1 MVLKSGSMANKHLS
15 VIIVP
20 HTKTSTKTLCFSRKM
35 LKMSAIGG
43 IALAVVLLAILVD
56 YARMSVIRGR
66 YKALRA
72 ETTEQ
77 KTTIAGYEKSITE
90 LQTKISNLES
100 YTKKLN
106 IMAGLKSPDVL
117 TAPAG
122 VGGGDPGQGDET
134 EPPADPPVQVPAPAG
149 PQVLGPG
156 TIQNLSRKA
165 QSIES
170 NLTSLLSYF
179 ESDNLRLAST
189 PSIMPTAGWISSVY
203 GHRNDP
209 FTGAWTMHWG
219 LDISTNMGNPIMA
232 TADGIVI
239 KVETDKYLGK
249 NVTIS
254 HGNGYTTIYG
264 HMSNFAVKAGQKVK
278 RRDIIGYI
286 GQTGKA
292 AGPHVH
298 YEVFKDGKRIDPRNF
313 LLEE

>member
-1 MVLKSGSMANKHLS
+1 MAKKHLS

-20 HTKTSTKTLCFSRKM
+20 HTKTSTRTLCFSQRT
-35 LKMSAIGG
+35 LKI
-43 IALAVVLLAILVD
+43 LAVGGVVAGLVLAAVLVD
-56 YARMSVIRGR
+56 YVRMNVIRGR
-66 YKALRA
+66 YKALKA
-72 ETTEQ
+72 ETAEQ
-77 KTTIAGYEKSITE
+77 RTMIAGYEKSISE
-90 LQTKISNLES
+90 LRSTISHFES
-100 YTKKLN
+100 YAKKLN
-106 IMAGLKSPDVL
+106 VMAGLKSPEVL

-122 VGGGDPGQGDET
+122 IGGGAPDKEVPEPESDPN
-134 EPPADPPVQVPAPAG
+134 QVPGASG
-149 PQVLGPG
+149 PQIISPG
-156 TIQNLSRKA
+156 TIQNLSQKA

-170 NLTSLLSYF
+170 NLNSLLSYF
-179 ESDNLRLAST
+179 ESDNLRLATT

-209 FTGAWTMHWG
+209 FTGAWVMHWG
-219 LDISTNMGNPIMA
+219 LDVSTNIGNPIMA

-254 HGNGYTTIYG
+254 HGNGFTTIYG
-264 HMSNFAVKAGQKVK
+264 HMSNFNVKAGQRVK

-298 YEVFKDGKRIDPRNF
+298 YEVFRDGKRVDPRNF

>member
-1 MVLKSGSMANKHLS
+1 MSKKHLS

-20 HTKTSTKTLCFSRKM
+20 HTKTSTKTLCFSQRA
-35 LKMSAIGG
+35 LKILAVGG
-43 IALAVVLLAILVD
+43 AVLGLALAAVLVD
-56 YARMSVIRGR
+56 YVRMNIIRGKYR
-66 YKALRA
+66 ALKAVTA
-72 ETTEQ
+72 EQ
-77 KTTIAGYEKSITE
+77 KTTIANYEKSIGE
-90 LQTKISNLES
+90 LQTTISHFES

-106 IMAGLKSPDVL
+106 VMAGLKSPDVL

-122 VGGGDPGQGDET
+122 IGGGEPGKDDPESEID
-134 EPPADPPVQVPAPAG
+134 PAQASVPNG
-149 PQVLGPG
+149 PQVITQG
-156 TIQNLSRKA
+156 TIQNLSQKA

-170 NLTSLLSYF
+170 NLNSLLNFF
-179 ESDNLRLAST
+179 ESDSLRLAST
-189 PSIMPTAGWISSVY
+189 PSIVPAVGWLASVY

-209 FTGAWTMHWG
+209 FTGEWTMHYG
-219 LDISTNMGNPIMA
+219 IDISTNVGNPIMA

-239 KVETDKYLGK
+239 KVQTDKYLGK
-249 NVTIS
+249 NITIS
-254 HGNGYTTIYG
+254 HGNGFTTVYG

-298 YEVFKDGKRIDPRNF
+298 YEVWRDGKRVDPRSY

>member
-1 MVLKSGSMANKHLS
+1 MPNKHLS

-20 HTKTSTKTLCFSRKM
+20 HTKTSTKTLCFSKKTLKM
-35 LKMSAIGG
+35 LAIGG
-43 IALAVVLLAILVD
+43 IAIGLVLLAVLVD

-66 YKALRA
+66 YKALRV
-72 ETTEQ
+72 ETADQ
-77 KTTIAGYEKSITE
+77 RSTIAGYEKSIGE

-100 YTKKLN
+100 YAKKLN
-106 IMAGLKSPDVL
+106 VMAGLKSPDVL

-122 VGGGDPGQGDET
+122 VGGGAPDDEPVPEA
-134 EPPADPPVQVPAPAG
+134 EPPAEAPASNG
-149 PQVLGPG
+149 PAVIESG
-156 TIQNLSRKA
+156 TIRTLSQKA
-165 QSIES
+165 LSIEN
-170 NLTSLLSYF
+170 NLTSLLSFF
-179 ESDNLRLAST
+179 ESDSLRLAST
-189 PSIMPTAGWISSVY
+189 PSIMPAAGWIASVF

-219 LDISTNMGNPIMA
+219 IDISTNIGNPIMA

-239 KVETDKYLGK
+239 KVQTDKYLGK

-254 HGNGYTTIYG
+254 HGNGFTTVYG
-264 HMSNFAVKAGQKVK
+264 HMSNFAVSAGQKVK

-298 YEVFKDGKRIDPRNF
+298 YEVFRDGKRVDPRNF

>member
-1 MVLKSGSMANKHLS
+1 MPKKHLS

-20 HTKTSTKTLCFSRKM
+20 HTKTSTRTLCFSRRT
-35 LKMSAIGG
+35 LKTLAAAGA
-43 IALAVVLLAILVD
+43 ALALVLTAVLID
-56 YARMSVIRGR
+56 YVRMSVIRGR
-66 YKALRA
+66 YKALKA
-72 ETTEQ
+72 ETAEQ
-77 KTTIAGYEKSITE
+77 RTLIAGYEKSISE
-90 LQTKISNLES
+90 LRSTISHFES

-106 IMAGLKSPDVL
+106 VMAGLKSPDVL

-122 VGGGDPGQGDET
+122 IGGG
-134 EPPADPPVQVPAPAG
+134 EPDKDVPEPESEPNQVPGGSG
-149 PQVLGPG
+149 PQILTPG
-156 TIQNLSRKA
+156 TIQNLSQKA

-170 NLTSLLSYF
+170 NLNSLLSFF
-179 ESDNLRLAST
+179 ESDSLRLATT
-189 PSIMPTAGWISSVY
+189 PSIMPAAGWISSVF

-209 FTGAWTMHWG
+209 FTGAWVMHWG
-219 LDISTNMGNPIMA
+219 IDISTNIGNPILA

-254 HGNGYTTIYG
+254 HGNGFTTIYG
-264 HMSNFAVKAGQKVK
+264 HMSNFNVKAGQRVK

-298 YEVFKDGKRIDPRNF
+298 YEVFRDGKRVDPRSF

>member
-1 MVLKSGSMANKHLS
+1 MPKKHLS

-20 HTKTSTKTLCFSRKM
+20 HTKTSTRTLCFSRRT
-35 LKMSAIGG
+35 LKTLAAAGA
-43 IALAVVLLAILVD
+43 ALALVLTAVLID
-56 YARMSVIRGR
+56 YVRMSVIRGR
-66 YKALRA
+66 YKALKA
-72 ETTEQ
+72 ETAEQ
-77 KTTIAGYEKSITE
+77 RTLIAGYEKSISE
-90 LQTKISNLES
+90 LRSTISHFES

-106 IMAGLKSPDVL
+106 VMAGLKSPDVL
-117 TAPAG
+117 TTPAG
-122 VGGGDPGQGDET
+122 IGGG
-134 EPPADPPVQVPAPAG
+134 EPDKDVPEPESEPNQVPGGSG
-149 PQVLGPG
+149 PQILTPG
-156 TIQNLSRKA
+156 TIQNLSQKA

-170 NLTSLLSYF
+170 NLNSLLSFF
-179 ESDNLRLAST
+179 ESDSLRLATT
-189 PSIMPTAGWISSVY
+189 PSIMPAAGWISSVF

-209 FTGAWTMHWG
+209 FTGAWVMHWG
-219 LDISTNMGNPIMA
+219 IDISTNIGNPILA

-254 HGNGYTTIYG
+254 HGNGFTTIYG
-264 HMSNFAVKAGQKVK
+264 HMSNFNVKAGQRVK

-298 YEVFKDGKRIDPRNF
+298 YEVFRDGKRVDPRSF

>member
-1 MVLKSGSMANKHLS
+1 MAKNHLS

-20 HTKTSTKTLCFSRKM
+20 HTKTSTKTLCFSRRA
-35 LKMSAIGG
+35 LKFLAVGG
-43 IALAVVLLAILVD
+43 AVLGLALAAALVD
-56 YARMSVIRGR
+56 YVRMSVIRGK

-72 ETTEQ
+72 ETAQQ
-77 KTTIAGYEKSITE
+77 KTTIANYEKSIGE
-90 LQTKISNLES
+90 LQATISHFES

-106 IMAGLKSPDVL
+106 VMAGLKSPDVL

-122 VGGGDPGQGDET
+122 IGGGEPGKDEPESEIDPAQ
-134 EPPADPPVQVPAPAG
+134 APAPSG
-149 PQVLGPG
+149 PQVITQGS
-156 TIQNLSRKA
+156 IHNLSRKA

-170 NLTSLLSYF
+170 NLNSLLNFF
-179 ESDNLRLAST
+179 ESDSLRLAST
-189 PSIMPTAGWISSVY
+189 PSIVPTVGWLSSVY

-209 FTGAWTMHWG
+209 FTGEWTMHFG
-219 LDISTNMGNPIMA
+219 IDISTNTGNPIMA

-239 KVETDKYLGK
+239 KVQTDKYLGK

-254 HGNGYTTIYG
+254 HGNGFTTVYG
-264 HMSNFAVKAGQKVK
+264 HMSNFAVKAGQRVK

-298 YEVFKDGKRIDPRNF
+298 YEVWRDGKRVDPRTY

>member
-1 MVLKSGSMANKHLS
+1 MPNKHLS

-20 HTKTSTKTLCFSRKM
+20 HTKTSTRTLCFSRKK
-35 LKMSAIGG
+35 LKALGIGG
-43 IALAVVLLAILVD
+43 IVLAVTLLAVLVD

-66 YKALRA
+66 YKGLKA
-72 ETTEQ
+72 ETAVQ
-77 KTTIAGYEKSITE
+77 KTAIAGYEKSINE
-90 LQTKISNLES
+90 LQSKISSLES

-106 IMAGLKSPDVL
+106 VMAGLKSPDVL

-122 VGGGDPGQGDET
+122 VGGGGPETDEP
-134 EPPADPPVQVPAPAG
+134 EPSPASGPNVVPAPGG
-149 PQVLGPG
+149 PQVITPG
-156 TIQNLSRKA
+156 TIQSLSQKA

-170 NLTSLLSYF
+170 NLNSLLSFF
-179 ESDNLRLAST
+179 ESDRIRLATT
-189 PSIMPTAGWISSVY
+189 PSIMPAAGWISSVY

-209 FTGAWTMHWG
+209 FTGAWVMHWG
-219 LDISTNMGNPIMA
+219 LDISTNTGNPIMA

-239 KVETDKYLGK
+239 KVETDRYLGK

-254 HGNGYTTIYG
+254 HGNGYTTVYG
-264 HMSNFAVKAGQKVK
+264 HMSNFAVKVGQKVK

>member
-1 MVLKSGSMANKHLS
+1 MSKHHLS

-20 HTKTSTKTLCFSRKM
+20 HTKTSTKTLCFSKKA
-35 LKMSAIGG
+35 LKALAIGG
-43 IALAVVLLAILVD
+43 IALGLVLLAVLVD

-66 YKALRA
+66 YKALRI
-72 ETTEQ
+72 ETAEQ
-77 KTTIAGYEKSITE
+77 KSTIAGYEKSIGE

-106 IMAGLKSPDVL
+106 IMAGLKSADVL

-122 VGGGDPGQGDET
+122 VGGGAPGDDERVPEIDPAE
-134 EPPADPPVQVPAPAG
+134 APAPSG
-149 PQVLGPG
+149 PTVIEPG
-156 TIQNLSRKA
+156 TVQTLSQKA
-165 QSIES
+165 LSIEN
-170 NLTSLLSYF
+170 NLTSLLSFF
-179 ESDNLRLAST
+179 ESDSLRLAST
-189 PSIMPTAGWISSVY
+189 PSIMPATGWMASVF

-219 LDISTNMGNPIMA
+219 IDISTNTGNPIMA

-239 KVETDKYLGK
+239 KVQTDKYLGK

-254 HGNGYTTIYG
+254 HGNGFTTVYG

-298 YEVFKDGKRIDPRNF
+298 YEVFKDGKRVDPRNF

>member
-1 MVLKSGSMANKHLS
+1 MPNKHLS

-20 HTKTSTKTLCFSRKM
+20 HTKTSTRTLCFSKKT
-35 LKMSAIGG
+35 LKILAIGG
-43 IALAVVLLAILVD
+43 AVLVLVLFAMLVD

-66 YKALRA
+66 YKALRV
-72 ETTEQ
+72 ETAEQ
-77 KTTIAGYEKSITE
+77 KSTIAGYEKSITE
-90 LQTKISNLES
+90 LQAKISNLES

-122 VGGGDPGQGDET
+122 VGGGDPGKDEP
-134 EPPADPPVQVPAPAG
+134 EPYIEQPAAAPAPAASG
-149 PQVLGPG
+149 PQQISPG
-156 TIQNLSRKA
+156 TIQSLSQKA

-170 NLTSLLSYF
+170 NLTSLINFF

-189 PSIMPTAGWISSVY
+189 PSIMPTAGWISSVF

-219 LDISTNMGNPIMA
+219 LDISTNIGNPIMA

-254 HGNGYTTIYG
+254 HGNGFTTIYG
-264 HMSNFAVKAGQKVK
+264 HMSNFAVTAGQKVK

-298 YEVFKDGKRIDPRNF
+298 YEVFKDGKRNEPRNF

>member
-1 MVLKSGSMANKHLS
+1 MPNKHLS

-20 HTKTSTKTLCFSRKM
+20 HTKTSTRTLCFSRKK
-35 LKMSAIGG
+35 LKALGIGG
-43 IALAVVLLAILVD
+43 IVLAVTLLAVLVD

-66 YKALRA
+66 YKALKA
-72 ETTEQ
+72 ETAVQ
-77 KTTIAGYEKSITE
+77 KTAIAGYEKSINE
-90 LQTKISNLES
+90 LQSKISSLES

-106 IMAGLKSPDVL
+106 VMAGLKSPDVL

-122 VGGGDPGQGDET
+122 VGGGGPETDEP
-134 EPPADPPVQVPAPAG
+134 EPEPSPASGPNVVPAPGG
-149 PQVLGPG
+149 PQVITPG
-156 TIQNLSRKA
+156 TIQSLSQKA

-170 NLTSLLSYF
+170 NLNSLLSFF
-179 ESDNLRLAST
+179 ESDRIRLATT
-189 PSIMPTAGWISSVY
+189 PSIMPAAGWISSVY

-209 FTGAWTMHWG
+209 FTGAWVMHWG
-219 LDISTNMGNPIMA
+219 LDISTNTGNPIMA

-239 KVETDKYLGK
+239 KVETDRYLGK

-254 HGNGYTTIYG
+254 HGNGYTTVYG
-264 HMSNFAVKAGQKVK
+264 HMSNFAVKVGQKVK

>member
-1 MVLKSGSMANKHLS
+1 MPKQHLS

-20 HTKTSTKTLCFSRKM
+20 HTKTSTRTLSFSRKR
-35 LKMSAIGG
+35 LKI
-43 IALAVVLLAILVD
+43 LAVGGAIVGLVLAAVLVD
-56 YARMSVIRGR
+56 YVRMSVVRGR
-66 YKALRA
+66 YKALKA
-72 ETTEQ
+72 EAAEQ
-77 KTTIAGYEKSITE
+77 RTAIARYEKSISE
-90 LQTKISNLES
+90 LQATIQHFES

-106 IMAGLKSPDVL
+106 VMAGLKSPEVL

-122 VGGGDPGQGDET
+122 VGGGGPVEEE
-134 EPPADPPVQVPAPAG
+134 EPEPEIAPSSSPYTSG
-149 PQVLGPG
+149 PQVISQGA
-156 TIQNLSRKA
+156 IQSLSLKA
-165 QSIES
+165 RSIES
-170 NLTSLLSYF
+170 NLNSLLNFF
-179 ESDNLRLAST
+179 ESDSLRLAST
-189 PSIMPTAGWISSVY
+189 PSIMPTAGWMSSVF

-209 FTGAWTMHWG
+209 FTEAWTMHWG
-219 LDISTNMGNPIMA
+219 IDVSTNIGNPIVA

-239 KVETDKYLGK
+239 KVQSDKYLGK

-254 HGNGYTTIYG
+254 HGNGFTTVYG

-298 YEVFKDGKRIDPRNF
+298 YEVHRDGKRVDPRNY

>member
-1 MVLKSGSMANKHLS
+1 MPNKHLS

-20 HTKTSTKTLCFSRKM
+20 HTKTSTKTLCFSKKTLKM
-35 LKMSAIGG
+35 LAIGG
-43 IALAVVLLAILVD
+43 IAIGLVLLAVLVD

-66 YKALRA
+66 YKALRV
-72 ETTEQ
+72 ETVDQ
-77 KTTIAGYEKSITE
+77 RSTIAGYEKSIGE

-100 YTKKLN
+100 YAKKLN
-106 IMAGLKSPDVL
+106 VMAGLKSPDVL

-122 VGGGDPGQGDET
+122 VGGGAPDDEPVPEA
-134 EPPADPPVQVPAPAG
+134 EPPAEAPASNG
-149 PQVLGPG
+149 PAVIESG
-156 TIQNLSRKA
+156 TIRTLSQKA
-165 QSIES
+165 LSIEN
-170 NLTSLLSYF
+170 NLTSLLSFF
-179 ESDNLRLAST
+179 ESDSLRLAST
-189 PSIMPTAGWISSVY
+189 PSIMPAAGWIASVF

-219 LDISTNMGNPIMA
+219 LDISTNIGNPIMA

-239 KVETDKYLGK
+239 KVQTDKYLGK

-254 HGNGYTTIYG
+254 HGNGFTTVYG
-264 HMSNFAVKAGQKVK
+264 HMSNFAVSAGQKVK

-298 YEVFKDGKRIDPRNF
+298 YEVFRDGKRVDPRNF

>member
-1 MVLKSGSMANKHLS
+1 MAKKHLS

-20 HTKTSTKTLCFSRKM
+20 HTKTSTKTLSFSQRA
-35 LKMSAIGG
+35 LKILAVGG
-43 IALAVVLLAILVD
+43 IVFGLALLAVLVD
-56 YARMSVIRGR
+56 YVRMSVIRGR
-66 YKALRA
+66 YKALRV
-72 ETTEQ
+72 ETAEQ
-77 KTTIAGYEKSITE
+77 KSTIAGYERSISE

-106 IMAGLKSPDVL
+106 VMAGLKSPDVL

-122 VGGGDPGQGDET
+122 VGGGDPGKG
-134 EPPADPPVQVPAPAG
+134 EPEPEINPSEAPAPGG
-149 PQVLGPG
+149 PQIINPG
-156 TIQNLSRKA
+156 TIQNLSQKA
-165 QSIES
+165 QSLEN
-170 NLTSLLSYF
+170 NLASLLNFF
-179 ESDNLRLAST
+179 ESDSLRLAST
-189 PSIMPTAGWISSVY
+189 PSIMPAAGWISSVF

-219 LDISTNMGNPIMA
+219 IDISTNVGNPIMA

-249 NVTIS
+249 NITIS
-254 HGNGYTTIYG
+254 HGNGYTTVYG
-264 HMSNFAVKAGQKVK
+264 HMSNFAVRAGQKVK

-298 YEVFKDGKRIDPRNF
+298 YEVFKDGKRVDPRNF

>member
-1 MVLKSGSMANKHLS
+1 MPNKHLS

-20 HTKTSTKTLCFSRKM
+20 HTKTSTKTLCFSKKTLKM
-35 LKMSAIGG
+35 LAIGG
-43 IALAVVLLAILVD
+43 IAVGLVLLAVLVD

-66 YKALRA
+66 YKALRV
-72 ETTEQ
+72 ETVDQ
-77 KTTIAGYEKSITE
+77 RSTIAGYEKSIGE

-100 YTKKLN
+100 YAKKLN
-106 IMAGLKSPDVL
+106 VMAGLKSPDVL

-122 VGGGDPGQGDET
+122 VGGGAPDDEPVPEA
-134 EPPADPPVQVPAPAG
+134 EPPAEAPASNG
-149 PQVLGPG
+149 PAVIESG
-156 TIQNLSRKA
+156 TIRTLSQKA
-165 QSIES
+165 LSIEN
-170 NLTSLLSYF
+170 NLTSLLSFF
-179 ESDNLRLAST
+179 ESDSLRLAST
-189 PSIMPTAGWISSVY
+189 PSIMPAAGWIASVF

-219 LDISTNMGNPIMA
+219 IDISTNIGNPIMA

-239 KVETDKYLGK
+239 KVQTDKYLGK

-254 HGNGYTTIYG
+254 HGNGFTTVYG
-264 HMSNFAVKAGQKVK
+264 HMSNFAVSAGQKVK

-298 YEVFKDGKRIDPRNF
+298 YEVFRDGKRVDPRNF

>member
-1 MVLKSGSMANKHLS
+1 MSKQHLS

-20 HTKTSTKTLCFSRKM
+20 HTKTSTKTLCFTRRA
-35 LKMSAIGG
+35 LKVLAIGG
-43 IALAVVLLAILVD
+43 AVLGLVLAAVLVD
-56 YARMSVIRGR
+56 YVRMNVIRGR
-66 YKALRA
+66 YKALKA
-72 ETTEQ
+72 EAAEQ
-77 KTTIAGYEKSITE
+77 RTTIANYEKSISE
-90 LQTKISNLES
+90 LQSTISHFES

-106 IMAGLKSPDVL
+106 VMAGLKSPDVL

-122 VGGGDPGQGDET
+122 IGGGEPDQEEEPKGEIDPAQ
-134 EPPADPPVQVPAPAG
+134 APVASG
-149 PQVLGPG
+149 PQVISPG
-156 TIQNLSRKA
+156 TIQDLSQKA
-165 QSIES
+165 LSIES
-170 NLTSLLSYF
+170 NLNSLMNFF
-179 ESDNLRLAST
+179 ESDTLRLAST
-189 PSIMPTAGWISSVY
+189 PSIMPTVGWMSSVF

-209 FTGAWTMHWG
+209 FTGAWTMHYG
-219 LDISTNMGNPIMA
+219 IDISTNVGNPIMA

-239 KVETDKYLGK
+239 KVQTDKYLGK

-254 HGNGYTTIYG
+254 HGNG

-298 YEVFKDGKRIDPRNF
+298 YEVMRDGRRVDPRNY